1 MNNQPPHFNQED
13 NGMETHQEVNNDD
26 NFHDEND
33 KEFDN
38 DFDAGVEANEE
49 EDPKKYIQQLT
60 GKLSQS
66 LRKFN
71 DENEKVDD
79 ELNKYVAGMI
89 IKQALKGLSTEDTNE
104 ILKKVK
110 EEGNNDEDVA
120 DKTDTENENQ
130 PQMDDKNDFNENYEH
145 VSEQHIDE
153 IVNGVLD
160 QIKQEKKNTTS
171 SNSDNVS
178 YKKKP
183 FTAPIFKI

>member
-1 MNNQPPHFNQED
+1 MDNQPPHFNQEA
-13 NGMETHQEVNNDD
+13 NHDD

-33 KEFDN
+33 KEYDN

-120 DKTDTENENQ
+120 DKTDTENEDQ
-130 PQMDDKNDFNENYEH
+130 PQIDDKNDFNENYEH

-183 FTAPIFKI
+183 FIAPIFKI